1 MDHHAAVLVQVDH
14 LSASVRLVV
23 SGCLTE
29 RNQQDVRPLVLRAR
43 TLIPPATVTVDLTG
57 AGHVEAAAVELLR
70 WTLDEDAMLGGNGPV
85 VLLVP
90 EPLPGHRTAQAG
102 HRTAQPGHRV
112 GQCDGHRG
120 PGTAPGL
127 AA

>member
-29 RNQQDVRPLVLRAR
+29 RNQQAVRPLVVRAR

-57 AGHVEAAAVELLR
+57 AEHVEAAAVDVLR
-70 WTLDEDAMLGGNGPV
+70 WTLDEDAMLGENGPV
-85 VLLVP
+85 ELLLP
-90 EPLPGHRTAQAG
+90 DPLPGHRSAG
-102 HRTAQPGHRV
+102 SGHRV
-112 GQCDGHRG
+112 AQYDGRHG
-120 PGTAPGL
+120 PGTAPGI